1 MYIGD
6 IETETWGQPSIYV
19 YRMDSDGESL
29 TAIVLDD
36 YYGELAYS
44 NCPVGDMVTFTQ
56 EDIEDIASFNQ
67 TFNEPTV
74 SWKDLKQ
81 ELAKDGLL

>member
-6 IETETWGQPSIYV
+6 IATETWGQPSIYV

-29 TAIVLDD
+29 SAVVLDD

-44 NCPVGDMVTFTQ
+44 NYPADEMVPITQ
-56 EDIEDIASFNQ
+56 EDIEDITSFKK

-74 SWKDLKQ
+74 SWKDLKR